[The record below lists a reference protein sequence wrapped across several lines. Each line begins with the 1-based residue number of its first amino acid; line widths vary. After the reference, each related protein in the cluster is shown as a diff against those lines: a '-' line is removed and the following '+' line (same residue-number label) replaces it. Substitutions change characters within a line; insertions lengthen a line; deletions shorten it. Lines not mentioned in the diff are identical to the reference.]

1 MTAAA
6 PKFRSHVARPDG
18 TPARILVVDDE
29 ATLTELLSIALR
41 YEGWEVVRDFGD
53 LRTARAWYQALEEAG
68 IEAALTADWPPDRY
82 GHGEIFLCVPGD
94 RWSEAEMHLSNLDVP
109 DY

>member
-1 MTAAA
+1 MGLRDWIPRRLRTR
-6 PKFRSHVARPDG
+6 PGPGQTPVHVGDPRF
-18 TPARILVVDDE
+18 
-29 ATLTELLSIALR
+29 
-41 YEGWEVVRDFGD
+41 EGWEVVRDFGD

-68 IEAALTADWPPDRY
+68 IEAALTADWPPDRF